1 MKSKYWIL
9 TTCLVVIGVSIY
21 LIVGI
26 SNELSENSYKNNNS
40 HSYQKTDNTTS
51 YTPNNTYNQQ
61 VENSSITSKSA
72 TQIFYDKLIESN
84 KVTANDI
91 GDYTSFSNAIKNNG
105 IDDVKRLYKLLKSK
119 GLTENEI
126 GNLNDFLTRI
136 ENLRINAT
144 TNTEQLN
151 RVNTSDN
158 TNTDSYSNTSTDSP
172 YKGNQLT
179 NGSSPLNACFGKGVY
194 SGNATLTIKNGS
206 SSDAIV
212 CLYSV
217 SRGRTIRNEYVR
229 KNTNFKIS
237 SIGQG
242 YYKIRVL
249 YGNDWN
255 PTLENHCGSKGN
267 FETDVSFSE
276 FDGEQYF
283 EDNENGYT
291 IATVTLYTVSGGNA
305 RTSSISQS
313 EFFNR

>member
-9 TTCLVVIGVSIY
+9 ITCLVVIGVLIY

-40 HSYQKTDNTTS
+40 PSYQKTDNVTTN
-51 YTPNNTYNQQ
+51 TPNTTYNQQ
-61 VENSSITSKSA
+61 VENSSITSQSA

-136 ENLRINAT
+136 ENLRINET
-144 TNTEQLN
+144 TTPEQQKN
-151 RVNTSDN
+151 DKINDNTS
-158 TNTDSYSNTSTDSP
+158 SYSNTTDSP

-217 SRGRTIRNEYVR
+217 SRGRTIRNEYVQ

-237 SIGQG
+237 NIGQG

>member
-9 TTCLVVIGVSIY
+9 ITCLVVIGVSIY

-26 SNELSENSYKNNNS
+26 SNELSENSYKNNNP
-40 HSYQKTDNTTS
+40 HSYQKTDNTST

-61 VENSSITSKSA
+61 VDNSTITSQSA
-72 TQIFYDKLIESN
+72 TQNFYNKLIESN
-84 KVTANDI
+84 KVTGNDI

-105 IDDVKRLYKLLKSK
+105 IDDLKRLYKLLISK

-126 GNLNDFLTRI
+126 GDLNDFLTKI
-136 ENLRINAT
+136 ENLRINST
-144 TNTEQLN
+144 TSEQIN
-151 RVNTSDN
+151 SDNTSDN
-158 TNTDSYSNTSTDSP
+158 SNISSDSP
-172 YKGNQLT
+172 YKGNQLQ
-179 NGSSPLNACFGKGVY
+179 NGSSPLNACFGKGSY
-194 SGNATLTIKNGS
+194 NGNATLTIKNGS

-217 SRGRTIRNEYVR
+217 SRDRTIRNEYVQ

-237 SIGQG
+237 NIGQG

-276 FDGEQYF
+276 FDGEQFF

-313 EFFNR
+313 EFFNK